1 MGTSNDVTLRPVARP
16 VDQAVSLPGS
26 KSLTNRALVVAALA
40 DGVSHVDGL
49 LLADDTRYMID
60 ALGSLGVGIQLD
72 EAARRAK
79 IRGCAGHWPN
89 GEADIFCGNA
99 GTVLRFL
106 TAACC
111 TGCGAYKLD
120 GVARMR
126 ERPIASLVDALRD
139 LGAAIGYAE
148 REGYCPVTIR
158 SRGRLRGGRVRFSR
172 PPSSQFISALLI
184 AAPLAMGDVMI
195 EIAGELPSKPYV
207 AMTLGVMQAFG
218 AAVVEDGMQ
227 KFVVP
232 APQRYSAA
240 DYQVE
245 PDASAASYFFAAAA
259 ITGGRVTVEDLGSAS
274 CQGDMV
280 FVDVLE
286 RMGCAIDRGAN
297 ETTVR
302 GPADGRLKGIDV
314 DLNDAPDV
322 AQTLAVLA
330 AFAKGPTRIRN
341 VSNLRLKETDR
352 LFAIS
357 TELDR
362 MGVPTE
368 VYEDGLSILP
378 SGPPTP
384 SAVDTYGDHR
394 MAMSFSVA
402 GLRLDGMVIRD
413 ADCVSKTFPGFFDLW
428 ARLAEA

>member
-1 MGTSNDVTLRPVARP
+1 MSTTHDITLRPVVRP
-16 VDQAVSLPGS
+16 VDQTVSLPGS
-26 KSLTNRALVVAALA
+26 KSLTNRALVVAAMA

-49 LLADDTRYMID
+49 LLADDTRHMLD
-60 ALGSLGVGIQLD
+60 ALGSLGIGIQLD
-72 EAARRAK
+72 ETVPRAT
-79 IRGCAGHWPN
+79 ITGCAGHWPN

-99 GTVLRFL
+99 GTVMRFL

-111 TGCGAYKLD
+111 TGCGAYRLD
-120 GVARMR
+120 GVPRMR
-126 ERPIASLVDALRD
+126 ERPIAPLVDALRE

-195 EIAGELPSKPYV
+195 EIAGALPSKPYV
-207 AMTLGVMQAFG
+207 AMTLGVMEAFG

-227 KFVVP
+227 QFVVP

-240 DYQVE
+240 NYHVE
-245 PDASAASYFFAAAA
+245 PDASAASYLFAAAA
-259 ITGGRVTVEDLGSAS
+259 ITGGRITVEGLGSAS
-274 CQGDMV
+274 CQGDMG
-280 FVDVLE
+280 FLDVLE
-286 RMGCAIDRGAN
+286 QMGCAIERGAT

-302 GPADGRLKGIDV
+302 GPAEGGLKGVDV

-330 AFAKGPTRIRN
+330 AFAEGPTRIRN
-341 VSNLRLKETDR
+341 VSNLRVKETDR
-352 LFAIS
+352 LFALS

-368 VYEDGLSILP
+368 VFEDGLAILP
-378 SGPPTP
+378 SGPPTA
-384 SAVDTYGDHR
+384 SDVHTYDDHR
-394 MAMSFSVA
+394 MAMSFAVA

-413 ADCVSKTFPGFFDLW
+413 ADCVSKTFPGFFGLW
-428 ARLAEA
+428 ARLGEA

>member
-1 MGTSNDVTLRPVARP
+1 MCTSSDMALRPVARP
-16 VDQAVSLPGS
+16 IDQAVSLPGS
-26 KSLTNRALVVAALA
+26 KSLTNRVLVVAALA
-40 DGVSHVDGL
+40 DGVSHIEKL
-49 LLADDTRYMID
+49 LLADDTRHMLD

-72 EAARRAK
+72 EAGRRVT
-79 IRGCAGHWPN
+79 ISGCAGHWPS

-99 GTVLRFL
+99 GTVMRFL

-111 TGCGAYKLD
+111 SGCGAYRLD

-126 ERPIASLVDALRD
+126 ERPIAPLVDALRE
-139 LGAAIGYAE
+139 LGAAVGYAE

-158 SRGRLRGGRVRFSR
+158 SQGRLRGGRVLFDT

-184 AAPLAMGDVMI
+184 TAPLAMGDVMI
-195 EIAGELPSKPYV
+195 EIGGEMPSKPYV
-207 AMTLGVMQAFG
+207 AMTLGVMDAFG
-218 AAVVEDGMQ
+218 VAVVEDRMRR
-227 KFVVP
+227 FVVP

-240 DYQVE
+240 DFQVE

-259 ITGGRVTVEDLGSAS
+259 ITGGRVTVEGLGSGS

-286 RMGCAIDRGAN
+286 RMGCTIDRGAT

-302 GPADGRLKGIDV
+302 GPADGRLTGIDV

-330 AFAKGPTRIRN
+330 AFAEGPTRIRN

-352 LFAIS
+352 LFALS

-362 MGVPTE
+362 MNVPTE
-368 VYEDGLSILP
+368 VHEDGLSILP
-378 SGPPTP
+378 SGPPTA
-384 SAVDTYGDHR
+384 SAVNTYDDHR
-394 MAMSFSVA
+394 MAMSFAVA
-402 GLRLDGMVIRD
+402 GLRLDGMVIRN

>member
-1 MGTSNDVTLRPVARP
+1 MSNDVALIPVARP
-16 VDQAVSLPGS
+16 VDRTVSLPGS
-26 KSLTNRALVVAALA
+26 KSLTNRALLVAALA
-40 DGVSHVDGL
+40 DGVSHIDRL
-49 LLADDTRYMID
+49 LLADDTRYMLE
-60 ALGSLGVGIQLD
+60 ALDMLGVGIQLD
-72 EAARRAK
+72 EARRRAT
-79 IRGCAGHWPN
+79 ITGCAGLWPN

-99 GTVLRFL
+99 GTVMRFL
-106 TAACC
+106 TAACG
-111 TGCGAYKLD
+111 TGCGAYRLD

-126 ERPIASLVDALRD
+126 QRPIAPLVDALRD
-139 LGAAIGYAE
+139 LGAAIGYAD
-148 REGYCPVTIR
+148 REGYCPITIQPQ
-158 SRGRLRGGRVRFSR
+158 GRLRGGRVHFRQ

-195 EIAGELPSKPYV
+195 EIDCELPSKPYV

-218 AAVVEDGMQ
+218 AAVVEDKMRH
-227 KFVVP
+227 FVVP
-232 APQRYSAA
+232 APQRYTAA
-240 DYQVE
+240 RYAVE

-259 ITGGRVTVEDLGSAS
+259 ITGGRITVEGLGATS

-286 RMGCAIDRGAN
+286 RMGCRIERGVT

-302 GPADGRLKGIDV
+302 GPADGRLAGVDV

-330 AFAKGPTRIRN
+330 AFADGPTHIRN

-352 LFAIS
+352 LFALS
-357 TELDR
+357 KELGR

-368 VYEDGLSILP
+368 MREDGLSILP
-378 SGPPTP
+378 DGPPTA
-384 SAVDTYGDHR
+384 SAASTYDDHR
-394 MAMSFSVA
+394 MAMSFALA

-413 ADCVSKTFPGFFDLW
+413 ADCVSKTFPGFFEIW
-428 ARLAEA
+428 ARLGEA